1 MSLGTNW
8 NWNIG
13 MVTSLSNISIYLS
26 IYSFNYLS
34 IGWSSDS
41 WGGLASKKFSTGRKN
56 PKSLSYCTSTAKD
69 LLDSADGCPISSCLI
84 LASGSLLCG
93 LLMSLCGDGVYKL
106 WRLLPLISNTQWQNT
121 IRSETVEKLFV
132 ASLYCLTVEWCASM
146 IWAVLIWRV
155 LNKTV
160 TSSNMMIGPTSSLVT
175 SSIWNHNKRWC
186 SKLKHSLHVLIWVT
200 YKTQQKQGDK
210 VQPSTAVAPNDSDLA
225 QAPSTHHPGPPRRR
239 DNHGIF
245 GPGRFCASV
254 YIDI

>member
-13 MVTSLSNISIYLS
+13 MVTSLSNISIYL
-26 IYSFNYLS
+26 F
-34 IGWSSDS
+34 IGWSSDF

-56 PKSLSYCTSTAKD
+56 PKSLSYCTRTAKD

-132 ASLYCLTVEWCASM
+132 ASLYCLTENGVPVWSGQYWYEGCW
-146 IWAVLIWRV
+146 
-155 LNKTV
+155 T
-160 TSSNMMIGPTSSLVT
+160 
-175 SSIWNHNKRWC
+175 
-186 SKLKHSLHVLIWVT
+186 KLSRLSTWWWGQLQPCYVIDLKS
-200 YKTQQKQGDK
+200 QQALMFKIEAF
-210 VQPSTAVAPNDSDLA
+210 PPCSDL
-225 QAPSTHHPGPPRRR
+225 SH
-239 DNHGIF
+239 
-245 GPGRFCASV
+245 V
-254 YIDI
+254 